1 MAVARPIAA
10 MLGTLLLVAA
20 ALGVPLP
27 TRAADQPPKLS
38 PAQTALFA
46 TNHLAA
52 IRRPETLD
60 YAFRHDGAEPYGDTV
75 SLSVRAVHADGSKD
89 VAVDFLSGNRRVE
102 MPEVTGFHGNP
113 LIMYFLEWDVR
124 AMQRAT
130 GGAAVYFRNRIRDA
144 FAEARTEDATIT
156 TDGRPQPATVIVVQP
171 YLHDPEIAR
180 FAGLRDKT
188 YRFVLAKAVPGM
200 VYEIGATVPAADK
213 GGKPAGDRLRFTGVE
228 P

>member
-1 MAVARPIAA
+1 MAVARPMAA
-10 MLGTLLLVAA
+10 MLGALFLVAA
-20 ALGVPLP
+20 AVALP
-27 TRAADQPPKLS
+27 TPCRASDQPALS
-38 PAQTALFA
+38 QAQTALFA

-52 IRRPETLD
+52 ISRPETLD
-60 YAFRHDGAEPYGDTV
+60 YTFRHDGAEPYGDTV
-75 SLSVRAVHADGSKD
+75 SLSVRAVHEDGSKD
-89 VAVDFLSGNRRVE
+89 VAVAFLSGSRRVE
-102 MPEVTGFHGNP
+102 MPEVARFHGNP

-144 FAEARTEDATIT
+144 FAEAQTEDATIT
-156 TDGRPQPATVIVVQP
+156 IDGRKQPATMIVLQP
-171 YLHDPEIAR
+171 YLHDPAVAR

-200 VYEIGATVPAADK
+200 VYEIDTTVPAADK
-213 GGKPAGDRLRFTGVE
+213 GGKPTGDRLRFAGVE